1 MINLDILNSIKDRIK
16 EARHRASRENEKPV
30 TIVAVTKTFSYK
42 AIISAHQGG
51 LTNIGENRVQEA
63 IDKFPKLPEL
73 PEIKKRLIGH
83 LQSNKARKAINLF
96 DSIDSVDS
104 IKLAT
109 RINNIGLE
117 KNEKTEILLQVN
129 TAMDPSKYG
138 FSTNN
143 KESFLEIIEMPFLN
157 VKGLMTI
164 GLFTRDTRLARDS
177 FLELCLLRE
186 QLNSELSEEL
196 KMEELSM
203 GMTND
208 FEIAVEEGATM
219 LRLGSA
225 LFGQRAAK

>member
-1 MINLDILNSIKDRIK
+1 MINLDTLNSIKDRIK
-16 EARHRASRENEKPV
+16 EARHRASREHEKPV
-30 TIVAVTKTFSYK
+30 TIVAVTKTFPHT
-42 AIISAHQGG
+42 AIISAHQAG

-63 IDKFPKLPEL
+63 IDKFPKLPQL

-83 LQSNKARKAINLF
+83 LQSNKTRKATTLF

-104 IKLAT
+104 MKLAK

-117 KNEKTEILLQVN
+117 KNEKTEIFLQVN

-138 FSTNN
+138 FSPDN
-143 KESFLEIIEMPFLN
+143 KERFLEIIEMPYLN

-164 GLFTRDTRLARDS
+164 GLFTRDKRLAKET
-177 FLELCLLRE
+177 FIELYSLRE
-186 QLNSELSEEL
+186 QLNSQLSEQL
-196 KMEELSM
+196 KIEELSM

-208 FEIAVEEGATM
+208 FEIAVEEGSTM

-225 LFGQRAAK
+225 LFGERSPQ

>member
-1 MINLDILNSIKDRIK
+1 MINLDTLNSIKDRIK
-16 EARHRASRENEKPV
+16 EARYRASRDNEKPI
-30 TIVAVTKTFSYK
+30 TIVAVTKTFPYT
-42 AIISAHQGG
+42 AIISAHQTG

-63 IDKFPKLPEL
+63 IDKFPKLPQL

-83 LQSNKARKAINLF
+83 LQSNKTRKATTLF

-104 IKLAT
+104 KKLAK

-117 KNEKTEILLQVN
+117 KNEKTEIFLQVN

-138 FSTNN
+138 FSPDN
-143 KESFLEIIEMPFLN
+143 KERFLEIIEMPYLN

-164 GLFTRDTRLARDS
+164 GLFTRDKRLTRET
-177 FLELCLLRE
+177 FIELYSLRE
-186 QLNSELSEEL
+186 QLNSQLAEQL
-196 KMEELSM
+196 KIEELSM

-208 FEIAVEEGATM
+208 FEIAVEEGSTM

-225 LFGQRAAK
+225 LFGERSPQ

>member
-1 MINLDILNSIKDRIK
+1 M
-16 EARHRASRENEKPV
+16 
-30 TIVAVTKTFSYK
+30 
-42 AIISAHQGG
+42 
-51 LTNIGENRVQEA
+51 
-63 IDKFPKLPEL
+63 PEL